1 MKTKIIKFLEIIGIP
16 FLAAS
21 LTALLWVNSHIT
33 SNAKDISFLSQ
44 RLTIQIND
52 YKEYRRESLEYRKNV
67 TDYLRQIN
75 ENIADVTVGI
85 KVLQEKMKD
94 KETKNGKNS
103 KMYAAESEGI

>member
-16 FLAAS
+16 VLVAS
-21 LTALLWVNSHIT
+21 YTALLWVNSHIT
-33 SNAKDISFLSQ
+33 ENAKDISFLSQ

-94 KETKNGKNS
+94 KETTNGKNS
-103 KMYAAESEGI
+103 KVYVAESEGI